1 MGRDRKEELDVRA
14 GYAIRH
20 KKNRAWLAT
29 RVRIYGGTSTV
40 WVQDEEDAL
49 IFRKL
54 GEAKRMLKV
63 VRQDSRTPEAIVIL
77 DPRWRE
83 VG

>member
-1 MGRDRKEELDVRA
+1 MRT

-20 KKNRAWLAT
+20 KQNRAWLAT
-29 RVRIYGGTSTV
+29 RIRDDGGTLTV
-40 WVQDEEDAL
+40 WVKDEEQAM

-54 GEAKRMLKV
+54 PEAKRMLKTV
-63 VRQDSRTPEAIVIL
+63 QADSRKPDAIIIL

>member
-1 MGRDRKEELDVRA
+1 MRT

-20 KKNRAWLAT
+20 RQNRAWLAT
-29 RVRIYGGTSTV
+29 RTLEDGKGGSLTV
-40 WVQDEEDAL
+40 WVQDEEQAM

-54 GEAKRMLKV
+54 PEAKRMLKT
-63 VRQDSRTPEAIVIL
+63 VRADSRKPDAIIIL
-77 DPRWRE
+77 DPHWRE

>member
-1 MGRDRKEELDVRA
+1 MRT
-14 GYAIRH
+14 GYAIRD
-20 KKNRAWLAT
+20 KRKRAWLAT
-29 RVRIYGGTSTV
+29 RTLEDGKGGSLTVR
-40 WVQDEEDAL
+40 VQNDEDAM

-54 GEAKRMLKV
+54 PDAKRMLKA
-63 VRQDSRTPEAIVIL
+63 VRGDSRWPEEIKIL

>member
-1 MGRDRKEELDVRA
+1 MRV

-20 KKNRAWLAT
+20 RKNRAWLAT
-29 RVRIYGGTSTV
+29 RTRDDGGTLTV
-40 WVQDEEDAL
+40 WVQDEEQAL
-49 IFRKL
+49 IFKRL
-54 GEAKRMLKV
+54 PDAKRMLKV
-63 VRQDSRTPEAIVIL
+63 VRQDSRTPGAIQIL

>member
-1 MGRDRKEELDVRA
+1 MRA

-29 RVRIYGGTSTV
+29 RVRIDGDTTLSV

-49 IFRKL
+49 VFRKL

>member
-1 MGRDRKEELDVRA
+1 MRT

-20 KKNRAWLAT
+20 RQNRAWLAT
-29 RVRIYGGTSTV
+29 RTLEDGKGGSLTV
-40 WVQDEEDAL
+40 WVQDEEQAM

-54 GEAKRMLKV
+54 GEAKQMLKV
-63 VRQDSRTPEAIVIL
+63 IRQDSRTPEAIMIL

>member
-1 MGRDRKEELDVRA
+1 MRT
-14 GYAIRH
+14 GYAIRDRR
-20 KKNRAWLAT
+20 KRAWLAT
-29 RVRIYGGTSTV
+29 RTLEDGKGGSLTV
-40 WVQDEEDAL
+40 WVQSEEDAL

-54 GEAKRMLKV
+54 PEAKRMLKA
-63 VRQDSRTPEAIVIL
+63 VRGDSRWPEAIQIL

>member
-1 MGRDRKEELDVRA
+1 MRT

-20 KKNRAWLAT
+20 RKNRAWLAT
-29 RVRIYGGTSTV
+29 RIKDDGGTLTV
-40 WVQDEEDAL
+40 WVRDEEGAM
-49 IFRKL
+49 IFKKL
-54 GEAKRMLKV
+54 PMLKV
-63 VRQDSRTPEAIVIL
+63 VQADSRTPGAITIL